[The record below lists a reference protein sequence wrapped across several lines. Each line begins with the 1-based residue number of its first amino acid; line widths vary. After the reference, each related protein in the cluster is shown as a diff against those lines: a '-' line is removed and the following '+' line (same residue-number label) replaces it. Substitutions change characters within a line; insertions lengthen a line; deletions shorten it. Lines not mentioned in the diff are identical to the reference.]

1 MIPQDVKEKILVISE
16 KHNVRKIAVFGS
28 IVRGTSNDD
37 SDIDILI
44 EFEGKKSLFDLVRF
58 EEELEL
64 VLQRKVEVIT
74 YKSLH
79 PLLEERILNEQ
90 VVLK

>member
-1 MIPQDVKEKILVISE
+1 MST
-16 KHNVRKIAVFGS
+16 F
-28 IVRGTSNDD
+28 NDD
-37 SDIDILI
+37 NDIDLLI
-44 EFEGKKSLFDLVRF
+44 EFEGRKSLFDLVRL

-90 VVLK
+90 VALK